1 MVNSDTVVKRARK
14 IRILMM
20 DVDGVLTDGRIWH
33 DSLGHEFK
41 SFDVK
46 DGHGIVMAHRAQL
59 RTALI
64 SGRESA
70 SLLRRAEELGIEIV
84 FQKIWN
90 KVEVFERILTDT
102 KLMPDEVA
110 YIGDDVIDIPLLRRV
125 GLAVAVADA
134 VEEVKGVAHVITTR
148 AGGQG
153 AVREVIE
160 LILRA
165 QGHWAT
171 LMERYTKA

>member
-1 MVNSDTVVKRARK
+1 MLTLLERARK
-14 IRILMM
+14 TRLLIM
-20 DVDGVLTDGRIWH
+20 DVDGVLTDGRIIQ
-33 DSLGHEFK
+33 DSYGHELK
-41 SFDVK
+41 VFDVK
-46 DGHGIVMAHRAQL
+46 DGHGIVMAHRAKL

-64 SGRESA
+64 SGRA
-70 SLLRRAEELGIEIV
+70 SETITHRAEELGIELV

-90 KVEVFERILTDT
+90 KLEVYEKILVDT
-102 KLMPDEVA
+102 ELTHEEVA
-110 YIGDDVIDIPLLRRV
+110 YIGDDLIDIPLLRRV

-134 VEEVKGVAHVITTR
+134 VQEVKAASHLITQR

-165 QGHWAT
+165 QGHWDM
-171 LMERYTKA
+171 LIERYIKA